1 MEEEE
6 EEMEVG
12 EMRGQLPCY
21 NLKIMKVSLTD
32 ISDMFIALVIL
43 FVRMTCHFFPT
54 FFFYYN
60 SLGIH

>member
-21 NLKIMKVSLTD
+21 NLKNNEGFTD
-32 ISDMFIALVIL
+32 
-43 FVRMTCHFFPT
+43 R
-54 FFFYYN
+54 Y
-60 SLGIH
+60 